1 MSFLQTMLRSLA
13 GGYILTYF
21 SEFAFYGQTTNPGLP
36 PASPGELVQLFL
48 IYSLMAYLLFSLIE
62 HFQIRSF
69 PALFLAGAA
78 YGWMLEG
85 MVVATLYESMPF
97 SISFTALAWH
107 APVDVVLGLYWL
119 PRRLAEGKPGK
130 NALYFS
136 TLGLTWGLWVLWPI
150 TDLGLIQ
157 SPAKFLLF
165 SMIAS
170 FPLLPAYWLLGQW
183 SSKPF
188 QPSRWLLILIGLLLS
203 FSYLF
208 NAVIPLPLG
217 ALLLPLLLSLCW
229 WALSRH
235 RRRAPSG
242 RPWPAF
248 TIKPQVVNLPLLL
261 FIPFN
266 ASAAYGLFILLGWHI
281 HSHILF
287 GLPAAVAGAVYFLI
301 SLFRAAVGNQK
312 PLMLQDTASG
322 SKT

>member
-1 MSFLQTMLRSLA
+1 LKMMVLTFPISTGPGGINTSTMSFLQTSLRSLA
-13 GGYILTYF
+13 AGYVLTYF

-36 PASPGELVQLFL
+36 PASPGELVQLIL

-69 PALFLAGAA
+69 PALFLTGAA

-119 PRRLAEGKPGK
+119 PHRLAEGKPGK

-157 SPAKFLLF
+157 SPAKFSLF

-188 QPSRWLLILIGLLLS
+188 QPSRWLLIPIGLLLS

-208 NAVIPLPLG
+208 NAVIPFPLG
-217 ALLLPLLLSLCW
+217 ALLLPLLLSLCC

-235 RRRAPSG
+235 RRRTPSG
-242 RPWPAF
+242 WSCSAF
-248 TIKPQVVNLPLLL
+248 TAKPQVLNLLL
-261 FIPFN
+261 LLLIPLN
-266 ASAAYGLFILLGWHI
+266 ASAAYGTFILLGWHMP
-281 HSHILF
+281 SHILF
-287 GLPAAVAGAVYFLI
+287 GLPGQWLE
-301 SLFRAAVGNQK
+301 LFIF
-312 PLMLQDTASG
+312 
-322 SKT
+322 

>member
-13 GGYILTYF
+13 AGYVLTYF
-21 SEFAFYGQTTNPGLP
+21 SEFVFYGQTTNPGLP
-36 PASPGELVQLFL
+36 PASPGELAQLFL

-85 MVVATLYESMPF
+85 MVVATLYESVPF
-97 SISFTALAWH
+97 SISFTTLAWH

-119 PRRLAEGKPGK
+119 PRCLAEGKPGK
-130 NALYFS
+130 NALYLS

-157 SPAKFLLF
+157 TPAKFLLF

-188 QPSRWLLILIGLLLS
+188 QPSRWLLIPIGLLLS

-208 NAVIPLPLG
+208 NAVIPLSLA
-217 ALLLPLLLSLCW
+217 ALFLPLLLSLCW

-235 RRRAPSG
+235 RRRAPSD
-242 RPWPAF
+242 RQLPEF
-248 TIKPQVVNLPLLL
+248 TAKPQVLNLLL
-261 FIPFN
+261 LLLIPLN
-266 ASAAYGLFILLGWHI
+266 AYAAYGTFILLGWHMP
-281 HSHILF
+281 SHILF
-287 GLPAAVAGAVYFLI
+287 GLPAAVAGAVNFLI

-312 PLMLQDTASG
+312 PQILQDTASG

>member
-1 MSFLQTMLRSLA
+1 MIFLQTMLRSLA
-13 GGYILTYF
+13 AGYILTYF
-21 SEFAFYGQTTNPGLP
+21 SEFAFYGGTTNPSLH
-36 PASPGELVQLFL
+36 PASAGELVQLFL
-48 IYSLMAYLLFSLIE
+48 IYSLLAYLVFSLIE

-85 MVVATLYESMPF
+85 MVVATLYESIPF

-107 APVDVVLGLYWL
+107 APVDVILGLYWL

-130 NALYFS
+130 NARNFS

-157 SPAKFLLF
+157 SPGKFFLF

-188 QPSRWLLILIGLLLS
+188 QPSRWLLIPLGLLLI
-203 FSYLF
+203 FSYVF
-208 NAVIPLPLG
+208 NAFIPLPLT

-229 WALSRH
+229 WALTRHH
-235 RRRAPSG
+235 RRARSDPLWT
-242 RPWPAF
+242 PYTF
-248 TIKPQVVNLPLLL
+248 KPQVMNLLL
-261 FIPFN
+261 LLLIPFN
-266 ASAAYGLFILLGWHI
+266 ASAVYGLFILLGWHI
-281 HSHILF
+281 PSHILF

-301 SLFRAAVGNQK
+301 SVSLAAGGNGQ
-312 PLMLQDTASG
+312 PLLLLDTASG